1 VGASRAAADAG
12 WVPYSLQIG
21 QTGKVVSPQLYIAVG
36 ISGAIQHKVGMQTAG
51 TIVAINRDATVP
63 IGEFCD
69 LLVVGDL
76 FQIIPELTNLVEGA
90 KAHA

>member
-1 VGASRAAADAG
+1 
-12 WVPYSLQIG
+12 LQIG

-51 TIVAINRDATVP
+51 TIIAINRDATVP

-76 FQIIPELTNLVEGA
+76 FQIIPELTNLVQGA